1 MKSVLITGAA
11 GGIGQALCL
20 AFRRAGYL
28 VIASDMK
35 EMSDA
40 AHFFVQGDLECLV
53 DDESYRID
61 FVEQVQ
67 RALDGDG
74 LTALV
79 NNAAL
84 QIIRPTEEL
93 SMRDWRRTLDT
104 NLIAPFALTQS
115 LLPSLKRARG
125 SVVNIASVHARITKP
140 GFACYATSKAALVG
154 LTRSLAVDLAGAVRV
169 NAINPAATGT
179 AMLLA
184 GFEGREDALDAL
196 GEMHPSGRIAEPSEV
211 ARVAVFLASQDASFI
226 NGATLDVDGAIGAR
240 LHDPE

>member
-1 MKSVLITGAA
+1 VKSVLVTGAA

-28 VIASDMK
+28 VIASDLK
-35 EMSDA
+35 SIVDD
-40 AHFFVQGDLECLV
+40 AHFFVQGDLERLV
-53 DDESYRID
+53 EDDPYRAEYID
-61 FVEQVQ
+61 QI
-67 RALDGDG
+67 RHALDGDG

-84 QIIRPTEEL
+84 QIVRSTEDL

-104 NLIAPFALTQS
+104 NLLAPFALTQAF
-115 LLPSLKRARG
+115 LPELKRARG
-125 SVVNIASVHARITKP
+125 SVINIASVHARVTKP

-154 LTRSLAVDLAGAVRV
+154 MTRSLAVDLGGAVRV

-179 AMLLA
+179 SMLLE
-184 GFEGREDALDAL
+184 GFEGREDALANL
-196 GEMHPSGRIAEPSEV
+196 AAMHPSGRIAEPAEI
-211 ARVAVFLASQDASFI
+211 ARVAVFLASQDAAFI
-226 NGATLDVDGAIGAR
+226 NGAALDVDGAIGAR

>member
-28 VIASDMK
+28 VIASDLK
-35 EMSDA
+35 EMVDD
-40 AHFFVQGDLECLV
+40 AHFFVQSDLERMV
-53 DDESYRID
+53 DDERYRD
-61 FVEQVQ
+61 EYLEQI
-67 RALDGDG
+67 RHALGGDG

-84 QIIRPTEEL
+84 QIVRGTEDL
-93 SMRDWRRTLDT
+93 TIRDWRRTLDI
-104 NLIAPFALTQS
+104 NLLAPFALIQAF
-115 LLPSLKRARG
+115 LPELKRARG
-125 SVVNIASVHARITKP
+125 SVVNVASVHARLTKP

-154 LTRSLAVDLAGAVRV
+154 MTRSLAVDLAGAVRV
-169 NAINPAATGT
+169 NAISPAATGT
-179 AMLLA
+179 SMLLA
-184 GFEGREDALDAL
+184 GFEGREDALADL
-196 GEMHPSGRIAEPSEV
+196 GGMHPSGRIAEPAEI
-211 ARVAVFLASQDASFI
+211 ARVAVFLASHDATFI